1 MTKRKKIW
9 GLGLLLVGAGVACTP
24 DVRELGDEPSAGNG
38 GSASGGSKAGSASVA
53 ANGGSEASIPEAGAS
68 GASSTGATSSTGGGD
83 PGGMGGQPS
92 KLDDCASVP
101 HAPVILACAHD
112 LATPIPP
119 FPPFD
124 TVTRVSVPNG
134 QISSERVGALEDG
147 CLAPLLLGWPNK
159 LALLAQATSWTVTE
173 GDRVF
178 VVEVVVEGNQLPSLD
193 GQEVSLTFFHE
204 PGEFSPTRRELSMVT
219 LTNPAHGIWTA
230 EGGELSE
237 LGNLPLQLSRS
248 KTVCSTSEECGSY
261 ERYDID
267 AVEPLTTS
275 TVSVPHSQSA
285 SLGPWAI
292 VHGGYAEQ
300 TSDDGPCADWYMA
313 DVSVAILGSM

>member
-1 MTKRKKIW
+1 MTKRKKVW

-24 DVRELGDEPSAGNG
+24 DIRELGDEPGAGNG

-68 GASSTGATSSTGGGD
+68 GATGATSSTGGGD
-83 PGGMGGQPS
+83 PGSMGGKPS
-92 KLDDCASVP
+92 KSDDCESVP
-101 HAPVILACAHD
+101 PAPVILACAHD

-134 QISSERVGALEDG
+134 QVSSERVGALQDG

-159 LALLAQATSWTVTE
+159 VALLAQATSWTVTE

-219 LTNPAHGIWTA
+219 LTNPAHGIWMG
-230 EGGELSE
+230 EGGDLSE
-237 LGNLPLQLSRS
+237 IGNLPLQLSRS

-275 TVSVPHSQSA
+275 TVSVPHGQTSK
-285 SLGPWAI
+285 LGPWDI

-300 TSDDGPCADWYMA
+300 TSDGGSCLDWFVA
-313 DVSVAILGSM
+313 DVHVAILGSM

>member
-1 MTKRKKIW
+1 MTKRKKVW

-24 DVRELGDEPSAGNG
+24 EIRELGDEPSAGNG

-53 ANGGSEASIPEAGAS
+53 ANGGSKASIPEAGAS
-68 GASSTGATSSTGGGD
+68 GATGATSSTGGGG
-83 PGGMGGQPS
+83 PGSMGGQPPN
-92 KLDDCASVP
+92 LDDCESVP
-101 HAPVILACAHD
+101 PAPVILACAHD
-112 LATPIPP
+112 LGTPIPL

-124 TVTRVSVPNG
+124 TVTMVSVPNG
-134 QISSERVGALEDG
+134 QVSSETVGALEDG

-178 VVEVVVEGNQLPSLD
+178 VVEVVVEGNQMPSLD
-193 GQEVSLTFFHE
+193 GQKVSLTYFHE

-219 LTNPAHGIWTA
+219 LTSPTHGVWMA
-230 EGGELSE
+230 EGGDLPE

-248 KTVCSTSEECGSY
+248 KTVCSRSAECGSY

-267 AVEPLTTS
+267 AFEPLTTS
-275 TVSVPHSQSA
+275 TVSVQHGQTSK
-285 SLGPWAI
+285 LGPWDI

-300 TSDDGPCADWYMA
+300 TSDGGSCLDWFVA
-313 DVSVAILGSM
+313 DVHVAILGSM